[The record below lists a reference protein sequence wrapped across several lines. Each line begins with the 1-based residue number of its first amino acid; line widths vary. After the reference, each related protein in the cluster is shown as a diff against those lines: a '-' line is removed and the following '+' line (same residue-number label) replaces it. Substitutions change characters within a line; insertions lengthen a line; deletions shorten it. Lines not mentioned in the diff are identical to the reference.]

1 MFKGNNDKTSNSKF
15 KTAQVETI
23 VGGNTIVEGNIHF
36 EGGLHIDGKLN
47 GNVSAAPDSNSILI
61 LSEHGEIKG
70 DVSVPNVLIN
80 GLVTGDVNATQR
92 AELANNAKVNGN
104 VYYALLEMAMG
115 AAINGNM
122 VHTNDADKRLLE
134 HQSPRGPA
142 RAEKP
147 IADNI
152 ADRRV
157 EMQKKGV
164 INK

>member
-1 MFKGNNDKTSNSKF
+1 MFKGNNEKTSSSKF

-23 VGGNTIVEGNIHF
+23 IGGNTIVEGNIHF

-134 HQSPRGPA
+134 HQSPRSPA
-142 RAEKP
+142 RSDKP
-147 IADNI
+147 HADNI

-157 EMQKKGV
+157 EMQKKGA
-164 INK
+164 IK

>member
-1 MFKGNNDKTSNSKF
+1 MFKSSSEKNKSSSKF

-23 VGGNTIVEGNIHF
+23 IGTNTVVEGNIRF

-47 GNVSAAPDSNSILI
+47 GNVSAAADSSSILI

-70 DVSVPNVLIN
+70 DVNVPNVLIN
-80 GLVTGDVNATQR
+80 GTVTGDVNATQR

-115 AAINGNM
+115 AAINGSM

-134 HQSPRGPA
+134 HQGQERKSHGGE
-142 RAEKP
+142 RAERK
-147 IADNI
+147 
-152 ADRRV
+152 V
-157 EMQKKGV
+157 EMPKKSA
-164 INK
+164 ISK

>member
-1 MFKGNNDKTSNSKF
+1 MFKGNNEKASNSKF

-23 VGGNTIVEGNIHF
+23 IGGNTIVEGNIHF
-36 EGGLHIDGKLN
+36 EGGLHIDGKLV

-80 GLVTGDVNATQR
+80 GLVAGDVSASQR

-122 VHTNDADKRLLE
+122 VHTNDSDKRLLE
-134 HQSPRGPA
+134 HQSQRATA
-142 RAEKP
+142 RNDKP
-147 IADNI
+147 NSDNI

-157 EMQKKGV
+157 EMQKKNA
-164 INK
+164 ISK